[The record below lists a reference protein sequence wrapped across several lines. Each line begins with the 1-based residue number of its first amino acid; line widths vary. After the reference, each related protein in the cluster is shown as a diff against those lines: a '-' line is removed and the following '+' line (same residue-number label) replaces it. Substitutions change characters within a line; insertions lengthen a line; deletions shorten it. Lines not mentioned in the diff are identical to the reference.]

1 MFVRYFIL
9 LSLFVTLSLP
19 SNRCDNYVR
28 DVRKAHFQVFGVGF
42 PYWYG
47 VAQLQKESGCRNVIS
62 NDGIGSQ
69 GLAQITYRWWKKF
82 LSSKGIDEIVSV
94 RNQTLAQAY
103 IMKNAKQQ
111 AFSSHLW
118 VAYQIYN
125 GGSLVNKEITR
136 ARKDLGI
143 REVPHNIARKYC
155 KRKDIKFNNGQVINA
170 CDINYNYSLKIYKY
184 ADRWRLW
191 NDGDYTF
198 W

>member
-1 MFVRYFIL
+1 MLFVRYFIL
-9 LSLFVTLSLP
+9 LFLFATLSQA
-19 SNRCDNYVR
+19 NICNKYVK
-28 DVRKAHFQVFGVGF
+28 DVRKAHFQVFGIDY

-82 LSSKGIDEIVSV
+82 LSSKGIDEIISV

-103 IMKNAKQQ
+103 IMKNSKNQ
-111 AFSSHLW
+111 AYSSHLW
-118 VAYQIYN
+118 VSYQIYN

-136 ARKDLGI
+136 AREDLKL
-143 REVPHNIARKYC
+143 REIPHQIARLYC
-155 KRKDIKFNNGQVINA
+155 KRKDIVFSNGQVINA
-170 CDINYNYSLKIYKY
+170 CDINYNYPVKIYMY
-184 ADRWRLW
+184 AQKWKIF
-191 NDGDYTF
+191 NDSPYRF